1 MYPFFCILIALNH
14 FIMKRRN
21 FLLAPMVLV
30 TAPAWASPAQSG
42 SDLHPNTI
50 VHVVNFWLKED
61 ISEKD
66 KKDFV
71 GFFEELRK
79 IETIKT
85 LNYGVPAPTN
95 ARSVVDNSFDYT
107 LIVTF
112 KDLKDITVYE
122 THPIHLK
129 AIEKYQRFWT
139 KVMVKDTSIIK

>member
-1 MYPFFCILIALNH
+1 
-14 FIMKRRN
+14 MKRRN

-30 TAPAWASPAQSG
+30 TAPTWANNVQS
-42 SDLHPNTI
+42 DEDIQPTTI
-50 VHVVNFWLKED
+50 VHVVNFWLKKELR
-61 ISEKD
+61 EKE
-66 KKDFV
+66 KKNFV

-79 IETIKT
+79 IDVIKT

-95 ARSVVDNSFDYT
+95 PRPVVDNSFDYT

-112 KDLKDITVYE
+112 KNLKDITIYE

-129 AIEKYQRFWT
+129 AIEKYQHLWT